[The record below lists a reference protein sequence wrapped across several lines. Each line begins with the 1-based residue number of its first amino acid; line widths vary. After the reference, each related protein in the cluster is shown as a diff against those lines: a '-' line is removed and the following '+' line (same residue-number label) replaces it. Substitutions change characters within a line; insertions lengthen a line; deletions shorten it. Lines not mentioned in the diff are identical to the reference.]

1 MHCAKCGADFAPG
14 AAFCAACGATVT
26 DPGAATVVIATAE
39 EQDQLLVQ
47 LRRDLAV
54 DYEVEK
60 ELGRGGM
67 AVVYRAR
74 EIELRRLVALKV
86 LPPGMGSANMAERF
100 RREARMAAALD
111 HPNIIPI
118 YRVGQ
123 AAGTYYFAMRF
134 VEGRAVD
141 AIIEQQGALPIPVI
155 LQILRATASALAF
168 AHERQIVHRDIKGAN
183 ILVDHDGRVLVSDF
197 GIARASEEKT
207 LTASG
212 SIIGTPHFMSPEQC
226 SGQKVGPQSD
236 QYSLG
241 VLAFQML
248 TGQVPFDAD
257 SVITII
263 QHHYFTPVPDV
274 RAVREGVPEELLA
287 AVYRALAKDQAQ
299 RYENTREMAR
309 ALEAVPFSAEEKAQ
323 SEETLRELARG
334 EAIPKVRTGSLPPLA
349 DARTIGA
356 AALAGEALTVS
367 AAPTIT
373 GPRASKRVAPPPGK
387 RSRAAL
393 IAAAAVVVV
402 AAGAGGTWLALDGGG
417 TMAAPGD
424 TLGLPSGTEF
434 AAGQPTAAQP
444 RAPAVQQP
452 PASRAPTGGTAVAPP
467 PASGAATPAP
477 AAAAPPA
484 PLDRQSA
491 APARGLPGGA
501 RPAGQRPAGPRADTA
516 PAAGR
521 QAAAPAA
528 AATVTGLLRVR
539 TAPPNAVITVDSRIV
554 GDPGSAYD
562 VPIAAGSRRIRISAP
577 GYVTFDTTVTVE
589 NGASINLRTVTL
601 RSQGGP

>member
-1 MHCAKCGADFAPG
+1 MNCAKCGADFAPG

-26 DPGAATVVIATAE
+26 DPGAATVVLATAE
-39 EQDQLLVQ
+39 EQDQLLVR
-47 LRRDLAV
+47 LRRELAA

-86 LPPGMGSANMAERF
+86 LPPGMGSPDMAERF

-123 AAGTYYFAMRF
+123 AAGTYFFAMKL

-141 AIIEQQGALPIPVI
+141 AIVEQQGALPIPVV
-155 LQILRATASALAF
+155 LQILTATAGALAF

-197 GIARASEEKT
+197 GIARAAEEKT

-212 SIIGTPHFMSPEQC
+212 AVIGTPHFMSPEQC

-248 TGQVPFDAD
+248 TGQVPFDAE

-263 QHHYFTPVPDV
+263 QHHYFTPVPDLG
-274 RAVREGVPEELLA
+274 AVREGVPEELLA
-287 AVYRALAKDQAQ
+287 VVYRALGKDASQ
-299 RYENTREMAR
+299 RYATTREMVR
-309 ALEAVPFSAEEKAQ
+309 ALETVPFSAEDKAQ
-323 SEETLRELARG
+323 SEEMLRELARG

-356 AALAGEALTVS
+356 AMLAGGLPTIS
-367 AAPTIT
+367 GAPTVT
-373 GPRASKRVAPPPGK
+373 APSPPRPAAAKK
-387 RSRAAL
+387 RSRKPL
-393 IAAAAVVVV
+393 IAAGAVLVLMLAAAGTYLALRGSKTGATPASPVPASGTQLAGGATPAGQARAPSSAPAGPAAPESGGV
-402 AAGAGGTWLALDGGG
+402 AAT
-417 TMAAPGD
+417 P
-424 TLGLPSGTEF
+424 P
-434 AAGQPTAAQP
+434 PAQ
-444 RAPAVQQP
+444 RRTSS
-452 PASRAPTGGTAVAPP
+452 PASRAPAQRKAESKAQPPVAEQ
-467 PASGAATPAP
+467 AAPAP
-477 AAAAPPA
+477 AGT
-484 PLDRQSA
+484 S
-491 APARGLPGGA
+491 
-501 RPAGQRPAGPRADTA
+501 
-516 PAAGR
+516 
-521 QAAAPAA
+521 
-528 AATVTGLLRVR
+528 LLRLR
-539 TAPPNAVITVDSRIV
+539 TVPTNGLISIDGRKV
-554 GDPGSAYD
+554 GDPGSAFD
-562 VPIAAGSRRIRISAP
+562 VEIPAGRHRLRVTAP
-577 GYVTFDTTVTVE
+577 GYVTFDSMITVE
-589 NGASINLRTVTL
+589 PNIPVHLGTRTL
-601 RSQGGP
+601 RPEGGP